1 MCFYFSD
8 CSIVRETLRAESA
21 VKMKPSDTCSVP
33 DTNTTLQ
40 NLWAVVSD
48 EHAAGQLERHLILL
62 ETYLTMTGASVW
74 LHDLRL
80 LMKVTSFLAD
90 KIEREKSYREHFHRI
105 LAILKQPFKM
115 EKASD
120 EINFKNYI
128 VEFFTTLGCLL
139 LQSKSKDTK
148 SDVLEIVEGILYTE
162 RVKRSN
168 MVPVRACIS
177 GIEVSEFMECLAD
190 FIVLADGDLYQW
202 VIYTALQISSMS
214 HLSCWTLLTRGVVE
228 SLLVRLTAVGEEEKD
243 EVLDTTYHML
253 WRVLSC
259 TTHPQDWSRV
269 SAPSLLALRILRYVL
284 REEALTH
291 AHPGH
296 YNNSLNNISA
306 LTLKLMQLF
315 PTAEYVHSGLIEDI
329 TFLATLTET
338 SISIHILPRF
348 KNTVDH
354 LQFKKLMLACLST
367 SPISTLSIKIFEEY
381 KVADCLVAMMSS
393 ERAPSGLTVLW
404 TPEQMLELFQCA
416 LPVVCTLFDPLHKH
430 FIDAGLMRTLI
441 GFLEVHYFIEKHL
454 PDDLALT
461 VLRTVTSLCFRKNNC
476 KVIRDA
482 LRKADAVLTL
492 LNLCQTV
499 LEQALP
505 LTLCTQTTLCHS
517 LTTLA
522 ALMENEVGLQTLHA
536 KICINIVDSLY
547 QRVLK
552 PLSTDSLIDNRL
564 IVSVSNFAWE
574 ALVWNKENSLMLL
587 KSGIVYSHID
597 ILEKSTFSVQTVYL
611 SMLTDLSE
619 YEQCVP
625 YLISWRGRG
634 GVKLLSLL
642 CRIWRAEENRLQVS
656 RNENGCIS
664 DIENPLMGKSQ
675 AEFMKI
681 ECKKSVSVYDVYG
694 SVRPKIYAIVQLL
707 HRHREVTEISEE
719 HYKLGH
725 DKLPCE
731 DLITMRIIEAYLPL
745 KMGEIWWEIRNKQ
758 EKVLPLDRYLAETL
772 ADRYL
777 NWSLSIQC
785 SQYEILKSF
794 ETQER
799 DKEYELYSLLGAD
812 RLTSALAALREV
824 EMIAR
829 TTDRQQQLRTY
840 QRLCQGIENSRAYV
854 VSDLRVTYPQGLSV
868 VLVSSKTD
876 VLLCRPSD
884 SQ

>member
-1 MCFYFSD
+1 
-8 CSIVRETLRAESA
+8 
-21 VKMKPSDTCSVP
+21 MKPSDKCNIP

-62 ETYLTMTGASVW
+62 ETYLTKTGASVW
-74 LHDLRL
+74 LHDLQL
-80 LMKVTSFLAD
+80 LMKVTSFLAG
-90 KIEREKSYREHFHRI
+90 KIELEKRYREPFHRI

-115 EKASD
+115 EKSSD
-120 EINFKNYI
+120 ELTFKNYI

-139 LQSKSKDTK
+139 LQSKSKDIK
-148 SDVLEIVEGILYTE
+148 SEVLEIVEGILYTE
-162 RVKRSN
+162 RVKKSN

-190 FIVLADGDLYQW
+190 FIVIADGDLYRW
-202 VIYTALQISSMS
+202 VIHTALQISSMS
-214 HLSCWTLLTRGVVE
+214 QLSCWTLLTRGVVE
-228 SLLVRLTAVGEEEKD
+228 SLLVRLTAVGEDQRD

-259 TTHPQDWSRV
+259 STHPQDWSRV
-269 SAPSLLALRILRYVL
+269 SVPSLLALRILRYVL

-315 PTAEYVHSGLIEDI
+315 PTAEYVHSGLMEDI

-338 SISIHILPRF
+338 CISIHILPRF

-354 LQFKKLMLACLST
+354 LQFKKLMLACLSA
-367 SPISTLSIKIFEEY
+367 SPISTLTIKIFEEY
-381 KVADCLVAMMSS
+381 KVADCLVAMMS
-393 ERAPSGLTVLW
+393 ERAPSDSTVLW
-404 TPEQMLELFQCA
+404 TPEQLLELFQCA
-416 LPVVCTLFDPLHKH
+416 LPVVCTLFDHLHKN
-430 FIDAGLMRTLI
+430 FIDAGLMKRLI
-441 GFLEVHYFIEKHL
+441 GFLEVHYLIEKHL

-461 VLRTVTSLCFRKNNC
+461 VLRTVTSLCFRKDNC
-476 KVIRDA
+476 KEIRDA
-482 LRKADAVLTL
+482 LREAEAVFTL
-492 LNLCQTV
+492 INLCQTV
-499 LEQALP
+499 LEQELP
-505 LTLCTQTTLCHS
+505 LTLCTQTMLCHG

-522 ALMENEVGLQTLHA
+522 ALMENEIGLQILHA
-536 KICINIVDSLY
+536 KTCISIVDSMY
-547 QRVLK
+547 KRVLK
-552 PLSTDSLIDNRL
+552 PLSNDSLIDNRL

-587 KSGIVYSHID
+587 KSGILYSHLD
-597 ILEKSTFSVQTVYL
+597 ILEKSTFSVQLVYL

-619 YEQCVP
+619 YEQCIP

-642 CRIWRAEENRLQVS
+642 CRIWRTEEDRLQVS

-664 DIENPLMGKSQ
+664 DIETPLMGKSQ
-675 AEFMKI
+675 ADLMKI

-731 DLITMRIIEAYLPL
+731 DLITMKIIEAYLPL

-777 NWSLSIQC
+777 NWSLSIQR

-799 DKEYELYSLLGAD
+799 DKEHELYSLLGAD
-812 RLTSALAALREV
+812 RLASALAALREV

-840 QRLCQGIENSRAYV
+840 QRLCQGIEDSRACV
-854 VSDLRVTYPQGLSV
+854 VSDLRITYPQGLSL

-876 VLLCRPSD
+876 VLLGNQLDRATLSN
-884 SQ
+884 

>member
-1 MCFYFSD
+1 
-8 CSIVRETLRAESA
+8 
-21 VKMKPSDTCSVP
+21 MKPSDKCSVP
-33 DTNTTLQ
+33 STSTTLQ
-40 NLWAVVSD
+40 NLWAVLSD
-48 EHAAGQLERHLILL
+48 EHAVGQLERHLILL

-74 LHDLRL
+74 LHDLQL

-90 KIEREKSYREHFHRI
+90 KIELEKRYREPFHRI
-105 LAILKQPFKM
+105 LTILKQPFKM
-115 EKASD
+115 EKSSD

-128 VEFFTTLGCLL
+128 VEFFTALGCIL
-139 LQSKSKDTK
+139 LQSKSKDIK
-148 SDVLEIVEGILYTE
+148 SEVLEIVEGILYTD
-162 RVKRSN
+162 RVKKSN
-168 MVPVRACIS
+168 MVPVRACVS

-190 FIVLADGDLYQW
+190 FIVIADGDLYQW

-214 HLSCWTLLTRGVVE
+214 QTSCWTLLNRGVVE
-228 SLLVRLTAVGEEEKD
+228 SLLVRLTAVGEEQRD

-259 TTHPQDWSRV
+259 STNPQDWSKV
-269 SAPSLLALRILRYVL
+269 SVPSVLALRILRYVL

-315 PTAEYVHSGLIEDI
+315 PTAEYVHSGLMEDI

-338 SISIHILPRF
+338 FISIHILPRF

-354 LQFKKLMLACLST
+354 LQFKKLMLACLSS

-381 KVADCLVAMMSS
+381 KVADCLVAMMS

-416 LPVVCTLFDPLHKH
+416 LPVVCILFDHLHKQ
-430 FIDAGLMRTLI
+430 FIFAGLMKKLI

-454 PDDLALT
+454 PDNLALA
-461 VLRTVTSLCFRKNNC
+461 VLRTVTSLCFRKTNS
-476 KVIRDA
+476 KEIRDA
-482 LRKADAVLTL
+482 LRDAGAVLTL
-492 LNLCQTV
+492 INLCQTV
-499 LEQALP
+499 LEQELP
-505 LTLCTQTTLCHS
+505 LTLCTQTMLCHS

-522 ALMENEVGLQTLHA
+522 ALMENEIDLQIRHA
-536 KICINIVDSLY
+536 KWCIYVVDSLY
-547 QRVLK
+547 KRVLK

-574 ALVWNKENSLMLL
+574 ALLWNKENSLILL
-587 KSGIVYSHID
+587 KSGILYSHID
-597 ILEKSTFSVQTVYL
+597 ILEKSTFSVQMVYL

-619 YEQCVP
+619 YEQCIP

-642 CRIWRAEENRLQVS
+642 CRIWRAEEERLQVS
-656 RNENGCIS
+656 RDENGCIS

-675 AEFMKI
+675 ADLMKI

-707 HRHREVTEISEE
+707 LHRHREVTAISEE

-731 DLITMRIIEAYLPL
+731 DLITMKIIEAYLPL

-777 NWSLSIQC
+777 NWSLSIQR

-799 DKEYELYSLLGAD
+799 DKEHELYSLLGAD

-840 QRLCQGIENSRAYV
+840 QRLCQGVENSRACV
-854 VSDLRVTYPQGLSV
+854 VSDLRVTYPQGLSL

-876 VLLCRPSD
+876 VSLSNQLDRATLGN
-884 SQ
+884 

>member
-1 MCFYFSD
+1 
-8 CSIVRETLRAESA
+8 
-21 VKMKPSDTCSVP
+21 MKPSDKCNIP

-62 ETYLTMTGASVW
+62 ETYLTKTGASVW
-74 LHDLRL
+74 LHDLQL
-80 LMKVTSFLAD
+80 LMKVTSFLAG
-90 KIEREKSYREHFHRI
+90 KIELEKRYREPFHRI

-115 EKASD
+115 EKSSD
-120 EINFKNYI
+120 ELTFKDYI

-139 LQSKSKDTK
+139 LQSNSKDIK
-148 SDVLEIVEGILYTE
+148 SEVLEIVEGILYTE
-162 RVKRSN
+162 RVKKSN

-190 FIVLADGDLYQW
+190 FIVIADGDLYRW

-214 HLSCWTLLTRGVVE
+214 QHSCWTLLTRGVVE
-228 SLLVRLTAVGEEEKD
+228 SLLVRLTAVGEDQRD

-269 SAPSLLALRILRYVL
+269 SVPSLLALRILRYVL

-315 PTAEYVHSGLIEDI
+315 PTAEYVHSGLMEDI

-338 SISIHILPRF
+338 CISIHILPRF

-354 LQFKKLMLACLST
+354 LQFKKLMLACLSA

-381 KVADCLVAMMSS
+381 KVADCLVAMMS
-393 ERAPSGLTVLW
+393 ERPPSDLAVLW
-404 TPEQMLELFQCA
+404 TPEQLLELFQCA
-416 LPVVCTLFDPLHKH
+416 LPVVCTLFDHLHTN
-430 FIDAGLMRTLI
+430 FIDAGLMKRLI
-441 GFLEVHYFIEKHL
+441 GFLEVHYLIEKHL

-461 VLRTVTSLCFRKNNC
+461 VLRTVTSLCFRKDNC
-476 KVIRDA
+476 KEIRDA
-482 LRKADAVLTL
+482 LREAEAVLTL
-492 LNLCQTV
+492 INLCQTV
-499 LEQALP
+499 LEQELP
-505 LTLCTQTTLCHS
+505 LTLCTQTMLCHG

-522 ALMENEVGLQTLHA
+522 ALMENEIGLQILHA
-536 KICINIVDSLY
+536 KTCINIVDSLY
-547 QRVLK
+547 KRVLK
-552 PLSTDSLIDNRL
+552 PLSNDSLIDNRL

-574 ALVWNKENSLMLL
+574 TLVWNKENSLMLL
-587 KSGIVYSHID
+587 KSGILYSHLD
-597 ILEKSTFSVQTVYL
+597 ILEKSTFSVQMVYL

-619 YEQCVP
+619 YEQCIP

-642 CRIWRAEENRLQVS
+642 CRIWRTEEERLQVS

-664 DIENPLMGKSQ
+664 DIETPLMGKSQ
-675 AEFMKI
+675 ANLMKI

-725 DKLPCE
+725 DKLSCE
-731 DLITMRIIEAYLPL
+731 DLITMKIIEAYLPL

-777 NWSLSIQC
+777 NWSLSIQR
-785 SQYEILKSF
+785 SQYEILKRF

-799 DKEYELYSLLGAD
+799 DKEHELYSLLGAD

-840 QRLCQGIENSRAYV
+840 QRLCQGIEDSRACV
-854 VSDLRVTYPQGLSV
+854 VSDLRITYPQGLSL
-868 VLVSSKTD
+868 VLVSNKTD
-876 VLLCRPSD
+876 VLLGNQLDRATLSN
-884 SQ
+884 

>member
-1 MCFYFSD
+1 
-8 CSIVRETLRAESA
+8 
-21 VKMKPSDTCSVP
+21 MKPSDKCNIP

-62 ETYLTMTGASVW
+62 ETYLTKTGASVW
-74 LHDLRL
+74 LHDLQL
-80 LMKVTSFLAD
+80 LMKVTSFLAG
-90 KIEREKSYREHFHRI
+90 KIELEKRYREPFHRI

-115 EKASD
+115 EKSSD
-120 EINFKNYI
+120 ELTFKNYI

-139 LQSKSKDTK
+139 LQSKSKDIK
-148 SDVLEIVEGILYTE
+148 SEVLEIVEGILYTE
-162 RVKRSN
+162 RVKKSN

-190 FIVLADGDLYQW
+190 FIVIADGDLYRW

-214 HLSCWTLLTRGVVE
+214 QLSCRTLLSRGVVE
-228 SLLVRLTAVGEEEKD
+228 SLLVRLTAVGEDQRD

-269 SAPSLLALRILRYVL
+269 SVPSLLALRILRYVL

-315 PTAEYVHSGLIEDI
+315 PTAEYVHSGLMEDI

-338 SISIHILPRF
+338 CISIHILPRF

-354 LQFKKLMLACLST
+354 LQFKKLMLACLSA

-381 KVADCLVAMMSS
+381 KVADCLVAMMS
-393 ERAPSGLTVLW
+393 ERPPSDSAVLW
-404 TPEQMLELFQCA
+404 TPEQLLELFQCV
-416 LPVVCTLFDPLHKH
+416 LPVVCTLFDHLHTN
-430 FIDAGLMRTLI
+430 FIDAGLMKRLI
-441 GFLEVHYFIEKHL
+441 GFLEVHYLIEKHL

-461 VLRTVTSLCFRKNNC
+461 VLRTVSSLCFRKDNC
-476 KVIRDA
+476 KEIRDA
-482 LRKADAVLTL
+482 LREAEAVLTL
-492 LNLCQTV
+492 INLCQTV
-499 LEQALP
+499 LEQELP
-505 LTLCTQTTLCHS
+505 LTLCTQTMLCHG

-522 ALMENEVGLQTLHA
+522 ALMENEIGLQILHA
-536 KICINIVDSLY
+536 KTCINIVDSLY
-547 QRVLK
+547 KRVLK
-552 PLSTDSLIDNRL
+552 PLSNDSLIDNRL

-574 ALVWNKENSLMLL
+574 TLVWNKENSLMLL
-587 KSGIVYSHID
+587 KSGILYSHLD
-597 ILEKSTFSVQTVYL
+597 ILEKSTFSVQMVYL

-619 YEQCVP
+619 YEQCIP

-642 CRIWRAEENRLQVS
+642 CRIWRAEEDRLQVS

-664 DIENPLMGKSQ
+664 DIETPLMGKSQ
-675 AEFMKI
+675 ADLMKI

-725 DKLPCE
+725 DKLHCE
-731 DLITMRIIEAYLPL
+731 DLITMKIIEAYLPL

-777 NWSLSIQC
+777 NWSLSIQR

-794 ETQER
+794 ETRER
-799 DKEYELYSLLGAD
+799 DKEHELYSLLGAD

-840 QRLCQGIENSRAYV
+840 QRLCQGIEDSRACV
-854 VSDLRVTYPQGLSV
+854 VSDLRITYPQGLSL

-876 VLLCRPSD
+876 VLLGNQLDRATLSN
-884 SQ
+884 